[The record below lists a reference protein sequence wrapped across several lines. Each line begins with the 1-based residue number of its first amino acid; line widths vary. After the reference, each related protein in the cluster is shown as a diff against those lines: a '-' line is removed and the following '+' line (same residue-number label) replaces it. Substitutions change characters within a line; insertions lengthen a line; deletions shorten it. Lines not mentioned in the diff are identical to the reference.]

1 MNQRRALNYPKASV
15 VTRGDSAL
23 SQILARAFERSNE
36 EDFDALTHG
45 FHSWPARLHRSIAA
59 EILDGLGSE
68 IGGRTVV
75 DPFMGGGTTLVEAMI
90 RGLPTLGI
98 DLNPLALRVAKVR
111 TRVTNQEDRMF
122 LANAVEAVVEEN
134 LERIRAKAPS
144 KAPLSKRESQWYDG
158 HVLRGLAGLYEEI
171 ARVEHPDTKLALQMV
186 FSSIVVKFSRQRAD
200 TSDKTV
206 NKRIGRFTA
215 TEFFREKGL
224 ELVARWEDFAKAV
237 PRDTP
242 SPWLFESDARNVAQ
256 IVRGKEGQRPA
267 PGLILTSPPYGGT
280 YDYAHHHARRLAWFD
295 LDDRRLLK
303 EEIGAR
309 RNVADHPQGNKRW
322 DREVTDL
329 LRGLSQTM
337 DHDSICILVIGDA
350 VAGGRF
356 VPADE
361 QLEILSKATG
371 LVATAVAS
379 SKRPDWSARAPREEH
394 LVALRKVGASR
405 EWTPLPARDRR
416 PQPKP
421 VARPPN
427 SAKSAGRDRARD
439 WKEGKR
445 PPRRQRDDDNFAV
458 RDEDREKK
466 RRSPAKRPAS
476 GERKA
481 GAVKKTGAVKKASG
495 KREAPSATEGESSAN
510 APRPPKKAA
519 PKKSPGKKSSG
530 KKSAKAKAKE
540 KEIAKAKTKA
550 KVKAKAKKK
559 SRAKKRPTK

>member
-59 EILDGLGSE
+59 EILDGVASE

-98 DLNPLALRVAKVR
+98 DLNPLAIGVAKVR
-111 TRVTNQEDRMF
+111 TRVTNQEERMF
-122 LANAVEAVVEEN
+122 LANAVDAVVEEN

-144 KAPLSKRESQWYDG
+144 TAPLSKRETQWYDG
-158 HVLRGLAGLYEEI
+158 HVLRGLAGLFEEI
-171 ARVEHPDTKLALQMV
+171 QKVEHPLTKVALEMV

-200 TSDKTV
+200 TSDRSV

-224 ELVARWEDFAKAV
+224 ELVARWEEFARAV

-242 SPWLFESDARNVAQ
+242 EPWLFESDARNVAS

-295 LDDRRLLK
+295 LDDRRMLK

-322 DREVTDL
+322 DQEVTDL

-337 DHDSICILVIGDA
+337 DRDSICVLVIGDA

-379 SKRPDWSARAPREEH
+379 SKRPDWSERAPREEH
-394 LVALRKVGASR
+394 LVALRKVDAKR

-421 VARPPN
+421 TARPPN
-427 SAKSAGRDRARD
+427 SAKSAGRNRARD

-445 PPRRQRDDDNFAV
+445 PPRRNFDDDGGSFKS
-458 RDEDREKK
+458 EDRD
-466 RRSPAKRPAS
+466 R
-476 GERKA
+476 
-481 GAVKKTGAVKKASG
+481 
-495 KREAPSATEGESSAN
+495 
-510 APRPPKKAA
+510 PRPERA
-519 PKKSPGKKSSG
+519 PKKTAGAAKKRTSKADAPAAKRSDGEGAQKSSAPKLGAKTPGAKKSAPKKG
-530 KKSAKAKAKE
+530 TAKKSAKAKAKE
-540 KEIAKAKTKA
+540 KGIAKAKTKA

-559 SRAKKRPTK
+559 SRAKKRTKE